1 MDAVILV
8 GGKGT
13 RLATVVNDLPKP
25 LAPVHGRPFLDY
37 VLDFLQASGLVS
49 RFVLATGHLA
59 DKVEAHYGASYRGT
73 DILYSREP
81 IPLGTGG
88 AVLNAMRQLALSTP
102 FLLLNGDSFVDADL
116 GALQRLHQDSGAG
129 LTLALFPVDDA
140 ARFGTVC
147 VANTHVT
154 AFAEKTGL
162 AQAGLIN
169 SGIYLIEPRVLQ
181 AFSGQSGALSLETA
195 ILPQLVA
202 AQQVHALVGGSRFI
216 DIGLP
221 QTYQAALDFFPLA
234 GKGAG

>member
-37 VLDFLQASGLVS
+37 VLDYLLASGQVS
-49 RFVLATGHLA
+49 RFILATGHLA
-59 DKVEAHYGASYRGT
+59 DKVEAHYGARYRGI
-73 DILYSREP
+73 DIAYSREHT
-81 IPLGTGG
+81 PLGTGG
-88 AVLNAMRQLALSTP
+88 ALLNAMRRMALTAP

-116 GALQRLHQDSGAG
+116 LELHRLHRASSAG
-129 LTLALFPVDDA
+129 LTLALFAVDNA

-147 VANTHVT
+147 VTKTLVT
-154 AFAEKTGL
+154 AFVEKNGL
-162 AQAGLIN
+162 AQAGFIN

-181 AFSGQSGALSLETA
+181 AWRGQLGPLSLETV
-195 ILPQLVA
+195 IMPQLVA
-202 AQQVHALVGGSRFI
+202 GKQVHGMIGGSRFI

-221 QTYQAALDFFPLA
+221 ETYQAALDFFPDTA
-234 GKGAG
+234 